1 MIPRLLATVMLV
13 AAMPATAEVP
23 TPAVPVLTLAA
34 ESAVTAAPDVA
45 DIGAGVMTQ
54 ASEAGAALEANSL
67 AMNRVMAALKTAGI
81 PERDIQTSGL
91 SVQPQFRYQPNEVPV
106 LTGFQA
112 SNRVEVRVR
121 DPRAVGR
128 VVDTLVKAGANQI
141 DGPTFTIDKP
151 EPLLDRARQDAVRL
165 GRQRAELYATAA
177 GLTVKRIL
185 RIDEGG
191 QMDRPPM
198 PMPRMAVAMD
208 SAGAPPVAPGEVRLV
223 ARVGMTFELE

>member
-1 MIPRLLATVMLV
+1 VALALAVP
-13 AAMPATAEVP
+13 AMADEAVP
-23 TPAVPVLTLAA
+23 TVPVLTLAA
-34 ESAVTAAPDVA
+34 ESEVSAQPDVA

-54 ASEAGAALEANSL
+54 ASDASAALEANS
-67 AMNRVMAALKTAGI
+67 ATMNRVMGALKAAGI
-81 PERDIQTSGL
+81 PDRDIQTSGL

-112 SNRVEVRVR
+112 SNRVQVRVR
-121 DPRAVGR
+121 DPRSVGR
-128 VVDTLVKAGANQI
+128 VVDALVKAGANQI
-141 DGPTFTIDKP
+141 DGPHFTVDRP
-151 EPLLDRARQDAVRL
+151 EPILDRARQDAVRL

-177 GLTVKRIL
+177 GLKVRRIL

-191 QMDRPPM
+191 HTDRPPPM

-208 SAGAPPVAPGEVRLV
+208 SAGAPPVAPGQVRLI